1 MTVRGHVRSGRL
13 VVDVP
18 TDLPEGTEVVV
29 SFVDAVEVITA
40 ESVVERAGELV
51 GSLEGPG
58 DLSTAARHM
67 AEYGR

>member
-1 MTVRGHVRSGRL
+1 
-13 VVDVP
+13 VP
-18 TDLPEGTEVVV
+18 IDLPEGTEVVV
-29 SFVDAVEVITA
+29 SIADPVEVNPV

-58 DLSTAARHM
+58 DLSTSARHM